1 MRRRANRNEVRPPGA
16 NNSKLRVYSSTD
28 RRGSTLENSERTG
41 RAQRIRHRLYNI
53 IFEADTAAGKF
64 FDILILVLITLSV
77 IAAILES
84 VHPIEAR
91 FGHLLRA
98 AEWGFT
104 LMFTVEYIARLISV
118 KRPWRYATS
127 FYGIVDLLAIIPTY
141 LSIVVPDAHSL
152 IVIRALRLL
161 RIFRVLKITRYLDE
175 ITALMIAIRATR
187 VKITVF
193 LLTVLTLA
201 LIMGT
206 LMYVI
211 EGDEESF
218 SSIPRGLYWAV
229 VTITT
234 VGYGDIAPQ
243 TAMGQAVA
251 AFAMV
256 LGYSLII
263 IPTGIFAGELLKK
276 SQKEPS
282 ARVCMSC
289 SLGGHDDDA
298 QFCKHCGVSLSDSP

>member
-1 MRRRANRNEVRPPGA
+1 LNNEEQ
-16 NNSKLRVYSSTD
+16 N
-28 RRGSTLENSERTG
+28 G
-41 RAQRIRHRLYNI
+41 RAHEFRHWLYEI
-53 IFEADTAAGKF
+53 VFEADTTTGKV
-64 FDILILVLITLSV
+64 FDIVLLVLICLSV
-77 IAAILES
+77 IAVILES
-84 VHPIEAR
+84 VVSIEAR
-91 FGHLLRA
+91 FGPQLRA

-104 LMFTVEYIARLISV
+104 ILFSIEYVIRLICV

-127 FYGIVDLLAIIPTY
+127 FYGIVDLLAVIPTY
-141 LSIVVPDAHSL
+141 LSLIFTDAHSL

-161 RIFRVLKITRYLDE
+161 RVFRVFKIVRYLDE
-175 ITALMIAIRATR
+175 ITALMVAIRATR

-206 LMYVI
+206 VMYVI
-211 EGDEESF
+211 EGEEYGF

-243 TAMGQAVA
+243 TVLGQAVA

-276 SQKEPS
+276 AHKEPS
-282 ARVCMSC
+282 ARVCPSC
-289 SLGGHDDDA
+289 SLGGHDEDA
-298 QFCKHCGVSLSDSP
+298 VFCKHCGIPLSNGP